1 MKIGE
6 AMYKTDGS
14 GGMGGPGAAHT
25 EHKDSADDKVVD
37 GQFKDVT
44 DNK

>member
-14 GGMGGPGAAHT
+14 GGMGEPGAAHN
-25 EHKDSADDKVVD
+25 EHKDSGEEKVVD